1 MKLLITQAALTEA
14 GSLPPAVEPM
24 LYDPAHPPSG
34 FDAAFLSRELFSGG
48 SRDAPPPAWRIFV
61 ESLVANPGLQWLQI
75 HSAGAD
81 RPVYRELMAR
91 GVRVTTSAG
100 ANAVAVAQSAV
111 AMLMGLSRGLPG
123 WVEAQAARRWSP
135 AKLPFP
141 PDLAGQR
148 ATVVGMGPVGN
159 EIGRLLAAVGLT
171 VRGLSRSA
179 RAVPPEGFV
188 SAGVYADLAGLLP
201 ETDWLVLACP
211 LAEATRGLLGAAQI
225 AVLPKGAGLINVSR
239 GGVADEAAVR
249 AALESGQLMGAYV
262 DVFSQEPLPPDSP
275 WWSTPN
281 TIISSHA
288 AGPAAGNMM
297 RAARIFRDNLDRFLA
312 GGALVNEVR

>member
-1 MKLLITQAALTEA
+1 MKLLITQPALAEV
-14 GSLPPAVEPM
+14 GSLPPGVEPM
-24 LYDPAHPPSG
+24 IYDQHNPPSG

-48 SRDAPPPAWRIFV
+48 SRDAPPPAWRIFM
-61 ESLVANPGLQWLQI
+61 EAVAANQGLQWLQI

-81 RPVYRELMAR
+81 RPIYRELVAR
-91 GVRVTTSAG
+91 GVKVTTSAG

-111 AMLMGLSRGLPG
+111 AMLMGLSRGLPA
-123 WVEAQAARRWSP
+123 WIEAQNARRWSP

-141 PDLAGQR
+141 ADLQGSR

-159 EIGRLLAAVGLT
+159 EIGRLLAAVGLE

-179 RAVPPEGFV
+179 RATPPEGFI

-201 ETDWLVLACP
+201 QTDWLVLACP
-211 LAEATRGLLGAAQI
+211 LADATRGLLGEAQLAA
-225 AVLPKGAGLINVSR
+225 LPKGAGLVNVSR

-249 AALESGQLMGAYV
+249 AALESGQLMGAYM
-262 DVFSQEPLPPDSP
+262 DVFTQEPLPPDSP
-275 WWSTPN
+275 WWGTKN

-297 RAARIFRDNLDRFLA
+297 RAARLFRDNLDRFMA
-312 GGALVNEVR
+312 GERLVNEVG